1 MSRLVNENNGIDF
14 KNSDI
19 RILDALFI
27 NDGYVLDYTNNT
39 FAELFEDEI
48 NINIYDEKYSNLGDS
63 KGNRLRTFIQI
74 DTPQNIKKILNAL
87 WEKLGKPDAQK
98 NNFKKLIDK
107 INGTDIISTEG
118 IDKFEQNQTL
128 NDLIIAIKRDI
139 DADSPQVAIDRL
151 HTYCVKRFKY
161 LLKKHDIDHNNGE
174 PLHSLTG
181 KYKQYLD
188 KSEDFQRHR
197 ISLKIIKASNQIWQE
212 FNDIRNNHSP
222 AHDNPMLTVSEAR
235 YIFETMTA
243 ILRFIRY
250 IENN

>member
-1 MSRLVNENNGIDF
+1 MSRLVNGNNGIDF

-19 RILDALFI
+19 RILDELFI
-27 NDGYVLDYTNNT
+27 NDGYVLDYSNNT
-39 FAELFEDEI
+39 FAELFKDEI
-48 NINIYDEKYSNLGDS
+48 NINIYDQKYDKLGNS

-87 WEKLGKPDAQK
+87 WEKSGKPDAQK

-107 INGTDIISTEG
+107 INGTDFISTEG
-118 IDKFEQNQTL
+118 IEKFEQDPNL

-139 DADSPQVAIDRL
+139 DAGYPQVAIDKL

-181 KYKQYLD
+181 KYKQYLY
-188 KSEDFQRHR
+188 KSEDFQTHR

-212 FNDIRNNHSP
+212 FNDIRNNHST

-243 ILRFIRY
+243 ILRFIRH
-250 IENN
+250 IEND